1 MSRSMIAAAA
11 TIAAAALMPQTPAL
25 AQPAGITV
33 TAPRA
38 RDAWEPK
45 FTVHHPTE
53 LRASV
58 WVPTAD
64 LDLRTYYG
72 RNALD
77 YRMRVA
83 AYEACRQLRLIEP
96 SPGVGGIMNSDPQNC
111 RQHAY
116 HNARREAGYLI
127 YAAG

>member
-11 TIAAAALMPQTPAL
+11 FAAAALMPQTPAA

-45 FTVHHPTE
+45 LTVNHPTE
-53 LRASV
+53 LRAHV
-58 WVPTAD
+58 FVPTAD

-72 RNALD
+72 RSALN
-77 YRMRVA
+77 YRMRLA
-83 AYEACRQLRLIEP
+83 AGEACRELRSIEP

-111 RQHAY
+111 RQRAY
-116 HNARREAGYLI
+116 HNARRDARHLI

>member
-1 MSRSMIAAAA
+1 MSRLKMAAAA
-11 TIAAAALMPQTPAL
+11 TIAAAVLIPQTPAQ

-38 RDAWEPK
+38 RDAWDPK
-45 FTVHHPTE
+45 FTVHHPMQ

-72 RNALD
+72 RHALD

-96 SPGVGGIMNSDPQNC
+96 SPGVGGAMNPDPQDC
-111 RQHAY
+111 RQRAY
-116 HNARREAGYLI
+116 HNARRQAGYVI